1 MIDRELEYFDLVKN
15 KTNWSEAD
23 ITYFWG
29 KIRELH
35 VKKSNFNFRGYH
47 FPRFEQN
54 HINIISTYGE
64 PNLFEEDSN
73 FWIKGQSLELFESCV
88 FCDCTFTDVTSFSH
102 VIFHKATLFDRSKFL
117 KYSDFAMAQFK
128 KGVSFAGA
136 HFHDLVRFS
145 NTLFDDKSQFKY
157 CIYEYDADFSRIQFY
172 KSPNFMNT
180 EFRRNVD
187 FTRTNF
193 HERIRFGKGNF
204 SEKFSTKLIE
214 INKGLNEWENM
225 PAPEFDFYNIIFPP
239 TVELYNVD
247 LTRTKF
253 RLCDITKLRLS
264 ECKYIDQKHRI
275 ILFDE
280 VREFDRFEETE
291 RRYSRA
297 SELYRQLKSN
307 FDNEKNWELAGK
319 AYRSEMLMRLK
330 DYWREFLKK
339 KGLTSATFDLLIYGI
354 YGLLSGFTQSY
365 ARPLILLLAS
375 IFIIFP
381 LCFYNLE
388 NNSFSESIQ
397 KSLNAAL
404 PYLKVDVNGLIYKVW
419 WFKSLI
425 TLISTILLTFFI
437 IALRKRFK

>member
-15 KTNWSEAD
+15 KTSWSEAD

-29 KIRELH
+29 KIRELY

-54 HINIISTYGE
+54 RFEKDSGLVK
-64 PNLFEEDSN
+64 PKLFSEDCN
-73 FWIKGQSLELFESCV
+73 FWLKGQSLELFEICV

-102 VIFHKATLFDRSKFL
+102 VTFHERTYFDRAKFL
-117 KYSDFAMAQFK
+117 KYSDFALAQFK
-128 KGVSFAGA
+128 KGVSFAGV

-145 NTLFDDKSQFKY
+145 HAIFEDKSQFKY
-157 CIYEYDADFSRIQFY
+157 CIFDYDVDFSRIQFY
-172 KSPNFMNT
+172 KGPNFRNA
-180 EFRRNVD
+180 EFRRNTD

-193 HERIRFGKGNF
+193 HEEIRFGKSNF
-204 SEKFSTKLIE
+204 SEKFSTKFIE
-214 INKGLNEWENM
+214 INRGLNERENM
-225 PAPEFDFYNIIFPP
+225 PPPEFDFYNIIFPP
-239 TVELYNVD
+239 SVELINID
-247 LTRTKF
+247 LTKTKF
-253 RLCDITKLRLS
+253 RLCDITKLRLI
-264 ECKYIDQKHRI
+264 ECTFVDQKHRLV
-275 ILFDE
+275 LFDE
-280 VREFDRFEETE
+280 VREFDRLEETE

-297 SELYRQLKSN
+297 SVLYRQLKSN

-319 AYRSEMLMRLK
+319 AYRSEMHMLRK
-330 DYWREFLKK
+330 IFKKEFVQK
-339 KGLTSATFDLLIYGI
+339 KGCTTATFDLLIYGF
-354 YGLLSGFTQSY
+354 YGFLSGFTQSY
-365 ARPLILLLAS
+365 VRPLILLLAS

-404 PYLKVDVNGLIYKVW
+404 PYLKVDVNGLTYEVW